1 MIRFLVYFVI
11 FLLLF
16 RLLRGVLS
24 FLFRAQNGNRVK
36 NDVSQKKSKY
46 ENIEEAKYTE
56 IKSDNAKEKLNCDGK

>member
-56 IKSDNAKEKLNCDGK
+56 IKSDNAKEKLNSDGK

>member
-1 MIRFLVYFVI
+1 MIRFLVYFII

-24 FLFRAQNGNRVK
+24 FLFKPQSGNRVK
-36 NDVSQKKSKY
+36 NNISKKKSKY

-56 IKSDNAKEKLNCDGK
+56 IKSDDEKEKLDSNGK

>member
-24 FLFRAQNGNRVK
+24 FLFKPQNGNRVK
-36 NDVSQKKSKY
+36 NETSQKKSKY

-56 IKSDNAKEKLNCDGK
+56 IKSDADKEKLDSDGK